1 MIPDSQDSENVQSA
15 DDFANE
21 VNAAKDAL
29 LADSEAEIS
38 NASPIYDGAIS
49 SLVLKEAIPSFDI
62 NNSEEVQIYE
72 EE

>member
-1 MIPDSQDSENVQSA
+1 MIPDAQDSGNVQSA

-49 SLVLKEAIPSFDI
+49 SLVLKEAIPSFDV